1 MAKRL
6 ATFIGQI
13 NQSYSKEMVCS
24 VVDAAKG
31 LGYLVDVFTEFG
43 SYGQNYL
50 HAEGERNII
59 HLPHLEDYDG
69 VIIAPDTFGVPEM
82 EKQLDI
88 LLLSKVQKK
97 PVVSLRQEK
106 DCFYSVQIDNR
117 LAMAKLTEHFVKDH
131 GYKKICFMKGRQDLK
146 DAEERLQGYLDV
158 MQKYGLPVTEHNLF
172 QGNYWRNLGS
182 AAVDWFL
189 SGPEKPDA
197 IICANDFMAISVLVA
212 LKERNIHVPEEIA
225 VAGLDDLE
233 EVRYLEPAITSVHM
247 PCYEMGRQAVY
258 LVDRINRG
266 EKSKQIVHIPAE
278 IVHRRS
284 CGCEVDEHG
293 HWAELLYAHKN
304 YLSETII
311 QNGFINADYESCDT
325 IEELF
330 NIAYQ
335 YSNNFVYDEIYV
347 CLCEQM
353 VDAEEHLLQPQQ
365 YTDHMILRAILKK
378 NGGLTV
384 LEEKFSRR
392 ELLPEKYRSKGE
404 PLYFYPIHH
413 KNRCLGY
420 LVLKTDQTGGLREFF
435 GCWTTELCS
444 CLNKV
449 ILYEENKML
458 QEFRKLSTIDD
469 LTGLYNRRKLEQE
482 LSKRLFVLK
491 SKNIDLYVFS
501 LDMDGLKFV
510 NDTYGHME
518 GDVALKAF
526 ANVISHAAGDNGMCF
541 RIGGDE
547 FMILASTSDRQE
559 ILDIAQR
566 VEDGIA
572 EYNKSVDKP
581 YELAGSIG
589 YSMYK
594 KGEEISNCIRR
605 ADVNMYADKV
615 SKKNNRR

>member
-1 MAKRL
+1 MARKI
-6 ATFIGQI
+6 AAFIGQI
-13 NQSYSKEMVCS
+13 NQGYSGEMVCS
-24 VVDAAKG
+24 VVDTAKK
-31 LGYLVDVFTEFG
+31 LGYRVDVFSEFG

-59 HLPHLEDYDG
+59 HLPFLEDYDG

-82 EKQLDI
+82 EKQLD
-88 LLLSKVQKK
+88 LLLFSKVQKK

-117 LAMAKLTEHFVKDH
+117 LAMSRLTEHFVKDH
-131 GYKKICFMKGRQDLK
+131 GYKKICFMKGRKDLK
-146 DAEERLQGYLDV
+146 DAQERLQGYLDI
-158 MQKYGLPVTEHNLF
+158 MEKYNLPVTEHMLF
-172 QGNYWRNLGS
+172 QGNYWRDLGEQ
-182 AAVDWFL
+182 AVEWFL

-212 LKERNIHVPEEIA
+212 LKERNIRVPEEIA
-225 VAGLDDLE
+225 LAGFDDLE
-233 EVRYLEPAITSVHM
+233 EIRYLEPAITSVHM
-247 PCYEMGRQAVY
+247 PCSEMGRQAVH
-258 LVDRINRG
+258 LVDKLNQG
-266 EKSKQIVHIPAE
+266 GKSQQIIRLPAD
-278 IVHRRS
+278 IVRRKS
-284 CGCEVDEHG
+284 CGCEIEEQG
-293 HWAELLYAHKN
+293 HWAELLYAHRS
-304 YLSETII
+304 YLSSTIM
-311 QNGFINADYESCDT
+311 QNGFLNADYESCDT

-335 YSNNFVYDEIYV
+335 YSINFTYDEVYV

-353 VDAEEHLLQPQQ
+353 EDAEEHLLQPQQ
-365 YTDHMILRAILKK
+365 YSENMILRAIMSKK
-378 NGGLTV
+378 EGLTV
-384 LEEKFSRR
+384 LEEKFPRR
-392 ELLPEKYRSKGE
+392 ELLPEKYRPNGE

-420 LVLKTDQTGGLREFF
+420 LVLKSEKTNGLKEFYN
-435 GCWTTELCS
+435 CWTTELCS

-449 ILYEENKML
+449 ILYEENKAL

-501 LDMDGLKFV
+501 LDMDGLKYV

-518 GDVALKAF
+518 GDVALRAF
-526 ANVISHAAGDNGMCF
+526 ADVISKAAGEDGMCF
-541 RIGGDE
+541 RVGGDE
-547 FMILASTSDRQE
+547 FMIVVSTREPQI
-559 ILDIAQR
+559 ILDIVQR
-566 VEDGIA
+566 IEYGIA
-572 EYNKSVDKP
+572 AYNNSVDKP
-581 YELAGSIG
+581 YELAGSVG

-615 SKKNNRR
+615 SKKHNRR